1 METQLEGRPFFVGER
16 YSIADIAY
24 AYTHVAHEAQ
34 LDLAPYPKVRGWH
47 YADRR
52 EGYTMCTRRHF
63 LQLGASGLT
72 AAVAGTPVTAAE
84 IAAVH
89 STRRLH
95 FVQIDVFA
103 SQRLQGNPLA
113 VFTDARGL
121 SDLEMQAIARETR
134 LEETTFILPRDRAV
148 ENTHGVRVRIFNP
161 ERELPFAGHPTL
173 GTAMVIRNR
182 IVAANARP
190 APARQV
196 VLDLQVGSI
205 PVAFTNDADGHVFG
219 EMHQK
224 DPTFGRIHD
233 RETVAGLMGIK
244 STDISDDAPIQTV
257 STGLPFAIVPIKER
271 RTLQSLR
278 PDQEKIRAY
287 VEQEPDLAWLYYVTR
302 DTQDPTIGLR
312 ARGIYPVGE
321 DPATG
326 SASGCTAAWM
336 VRYGLANTDQTVH
349 IEQGV
354 EINRPSQI
362 FVRAGRE
369 GDKVLNVHVGG
380 NAVEIA
386 EGEYSL

>member
-1 METQLEGRPFFVGER
+1 
-16 YSIADIAY
+16 
-24 AYTHVAHEAQ
+24 
-34 LDLAPYPKVRGWH
+34 
-47 YADRR
+47 
-52 EGYTMCTRRHF
+52 
-63 LQLGASGLT
+63 
-72 AAVAGTPVTAAE
+72 
-84 IAAVH
+84 
-89 STRRLH
+89 
-95 FVQIDVFA
+95 
-103 SQRLQGNPLA
+103 
-113 VFTDARGL
+113 
-121 SDLEMQAIARETR
+121 
-134 LEETTFILPRDRAV
+134 
-148 ENTHGVRVRIFNP
+148 
-161 ERELPFAGHPTL
+161 
-173 GTAMVIRNR
+173 
-182 IVAANARP
+182 
-190 APARQV
+190 
-196 VLDLQVGSI
+196 
-205 PVAFTNDADGHVFG
+205 
-219 EMHQK
+219 MHQK

-233 RETVAGLMGIK
+233 REAVAGLMGIK
-244 STDISDDAPIQTV
+244 PTDISDEAPIQTI

-271 RTLQSLR
+271 TTLQSLR
-278 PDQEKIRAY
+278 PDQEKIRTY